1 MPDTPP
7 GQRRPSAE
15 PRPKARQ
22 DGSGSKRAQPP
33 RARAAADLNRIEARL
48 NEMFATVA
56 VLQSAA
62 GVATGDPRHGLG
74 GKVTAELSPSLVRAW
89 IGLAKESEPVRKVLI
104 RLSESTAWGEV
115 AIVSAGFV
123 YSQAQAYQILPAAFP
138 NPWVDITPVSD
149 EVNDHAAAQDGEWAV
164 PFAVDTEGEAVVN
177 DAEAD
182 RRRVEAMRRK
192 QAQQG
197 QA

>member
-1 MPDTPP
+1 MADTPS
-7 GQRRPSAE
+7 GQRKPSDA
-15 PRPKARQ
+15 PPSRPKVRAAE
-22 DGSGSKRAQPP
+22 SKSAP
-33 RARAAADLNRIEARL
+33 RSRAAADLNRIEARL

-149 EVNDHAAAQDGEWAV
+149 EVNDHAAAYATPANGDV
-164 PFAVDTEGEAVVN
+164 PFVDISGDEKVVN

-192 QAQQG
+192 QARQD